1 MDVIWPHATLA
12 QVRWNLRPEVMG
24 NSLLRSELK
33 PEFEPDSKASSGKTF
48 LTLDKLKYLTLSI
61 EAIGLL

>member
-12 QVRWNLRPEVMG
+12 QVRWNLRPEVMA
-24 NSLLRSELK
+24 SRPQTLLRSELK

-48 LTLDKLKYLTLSI
+48 LTLDKLKCSHSQQRR
-61 EAIGLL
+61 